1 MTILLA
7 PVRPDRFPRDLQPP
21 AEIPGITTD
30 RVIPRHAD
38 SPQEPEPERS
48 KSMPY
53 ERIVSSDRP
62 AACKWPK

>member
-1 MTILLA
+1 MAILLS

-21 AEIPGITTD
+21 AESRASLRTAWFHGTPIA
-30 RVIPRHAD
+30 RKNRN
-38 SPQEPEPERS
+38 QRS